1 MKSGLYTIEE
11 DRLIAK
17 AYSENMPI
25 KKLCK
30 LLNRNENSV
39 MSRVRKLKVIRCF
52 DNDCPFE
59 FNWNPKSF
67 SMRGKAKLQNAIYKR
82 GMDL

>member
-1 MKSGLYTIEE
+1 
-11 DRLIAK
+11 
-17 AYSENMPI
+17 
-25 KKLCK
+25 
-30 LLNRNENSV
+30 